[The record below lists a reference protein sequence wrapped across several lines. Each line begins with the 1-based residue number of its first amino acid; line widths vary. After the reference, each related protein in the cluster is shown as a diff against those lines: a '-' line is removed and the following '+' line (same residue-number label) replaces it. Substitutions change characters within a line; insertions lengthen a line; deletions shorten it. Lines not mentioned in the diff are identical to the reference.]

1 MQGIGEKERLN
12 MKKEK
17 ISYVDAPKD
26 IADSLKNAKQI
37 TDFLPPPEELILKEP
52 KVKVTIVL
60 SSRSVDFFKK
70 HAEKNKTKYQTMIYE
85 VLDRYA
91 QNYNN

>member
-1 MQGIGEKERLN
+1 